1 MDSSNEEADDAK
13 EMANEIDLFDISGV
27 LDFKPL

>member
-1 MDSSNEEADDAK
+1 MDNSNEEADEAK